1 MSTYSIE
8 HELYLKKKKRK
19 KQIIL
24 FFQISILISFIFIWQ
39 ILADFKII
47 NTFLFSSPKQVI
59 ETIIQLINENLFTH
73 IKVTTYETIISF
85 LIASGFGLI
94 IATTLWLNDTIAKI
108 IDPYLTV
115 INSLPK
121 VALGPL
127 IIIWVGASTNSIIFM
142 ALMIS
147 LIISI
152 INIYNAFTAT
162 EKNYITLLKSM
173 KANKWQIF
181 TKVILP
187 SNKQNIINKIS
198 WYQDEKANYSYNGI
212 FVTSTSDTTGTTA
225 GDYKIKLKLDDGYV
239 WNDSDWMMNHKKT
252 YDQPVLIYELHMG
265 SWKRREDGTFYS
277 ANEVAPMLIEYLKQ
291 NYTLIYEEFLEEY
304 IHISLKISMHDYDYF
319 NQYNKGYN

>member
-94 IATTLWLNDTIAKI
+94 IATILWLNDTIAKI

-187 SNKQNIINKIS
+187 SNKQNIINTFKINIS
-198 WYQDEKANYSYNGI
+198 MSLIGVIMGELLVSKEG
-212 FVTSTSDTTGTTA
+212 
-225 GDYKIKLKLDDGYV
+225 LGY
-239 WNDSDWMMNHKKT
+239 
-252 YDQPVLIYELHMG
+252 LIMYG
-265 SWKRREDGTFYS
+265 SQVF
-277 ANEVAPMLIEYLKQ
+277 N
-291 NYTLIYEEFLEEY
+291 
-304 IHISLKISMHDYDYF
+304 ISLTITSVVILGILSYLMYFIINKIE
-319 NQYNKGYN
+319 KTIIKK